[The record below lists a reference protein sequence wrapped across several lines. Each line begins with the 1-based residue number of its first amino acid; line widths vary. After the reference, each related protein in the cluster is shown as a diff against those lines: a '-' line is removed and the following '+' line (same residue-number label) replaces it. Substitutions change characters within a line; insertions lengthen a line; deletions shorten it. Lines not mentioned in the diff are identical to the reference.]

1 MKNMKKILALVVAAL
16 MIVASMSALAATLTI
31 KQDNAN
37 IADDHIFDAYEVLT
51 GDLAADGK
59 TLSNLAWGAGITPAT
74 LIAKVTANDSPIKD
88 KFSGITATSTPT
100 QFADKLA
107 GLTTADDIDAFRDM
121 VAASLTTT
129 KAATNSTSPISLA
142 KDGYYFVKDV
152 TTLSTTEP
160 DALSAYILQVV
171 GSQEI
176 NIKADAPDVDK
187 KIVEASVE
195 KDENTANIGD
205 PVNYKITSNIPD
217 YSKYVE
223 YYMDFED
230 TLSKGLTLTDDYDS
244 SDVTNHPGAFTVKVD
259 TTTLVR
265 GTDYT
270 VTVTANQDG
279 STKIEIHFKDI
290 KNKGWTIGKP
300 VTIEYTAVVNDD
312 AVIGNA
318 GNPNTVKLKYSNN
331 PSNSGD
337 GTSDNGNDGV
347 QGETP
352 DHTVTTFVV
361 GIRFLKVDKSNPST
375 TLEGALFTVNATSI
389 NKVLLTGEHFVEDN
403 TTPGTWFKLKN
414 GNADAGYTEKEPN
427 EYTYSKYADV
437 TWNSGAKTYTCSHMY
452 KKEAYATSS
461 TQETANTTFEVRT
474 KADGIIEL
482 TGLKEG
488 TYTFTEIQ
496 APDGYNLL
504 EKPIIV
510 TISSNISTISAPSE
524 FAWSA
529 TKKEGTDGNASD
541 LTLTKIGDSEVY
553 EFTFNVENGS
563 GNTLPSTGGIG
574 TTIFYIAG
582 SILVLAAVI
591 LLVTKRRLGSED

>member
-1 MKNMKKILALVVAAL
+1 MKKILALVLAMMLVIG
-16 MIVASMSALAATLTI
+16 MTSAMAATLTI
-31 KQDNAN
+31 KKGSAN
-37 IADDHIFDAYEVLT
+37 IVDGHVFDAYEVLT

-107 GLTTADDIDAFRDM
+107 GLTTAEEIDAFRDM
-121 VAASLTTT
+121 VAASLTST
-129 KAATNSTSPISLA
+129 KAATASTSPISLA

-171 GSQEI
+171 GNKEI
-176 NIKADAPDVDK
+176 DIKADAPDVDK
-187 KIVEASVE
+187 DIVIDANTTD
-195 KDENTANIGD
+195 KENTANIGD
-205 PVNYKITSNIPD
+205 LVEYKITSKVPNYD
-217 YSKYVE
+217 KYVE

-230 TLSKGLTLTDDYDS
+230 TLSKGLTYQADTFSIKIDGKELTAENLTANPAVPGDY
-244 SDVTNHPGAFTVKVD
+244 K
-259 TTTLVR
+259 L
-265 GTDYT
+265 
-270 VTVTANQDG
+270 TVTANADG
-279 STKIEIHFKDI
+279 STGIKIHLKDLVSRNVAKGKDI
-290 KNKGWTIGKP
+290 VISYK
-300 VTIEYTAVVNDD
+300 AMVNDD

-331 PSNSGD
+331 PSDSGD
-337 GTSDNGNDGV
+337 GTPDNGNDGV
-347 QGETP
+347 QGTTP

-361 GIRFLKVDKSNPST
+361 GIRFLKVDKTNTST
-375 TLEGALFTVNATSI
+375 TLEGAVFTVNATSI

-437 TWNSGAKTYTCSHMY
+437 NWNSGNKTYTCDHMY

-510 TISSNISTISAPSE
+510 TITSNIDGLTDPTK

-529 TKKEGTDGNASD
+529 TKKEGTDGTASN

-553 EFTFNVENGS
+553 EFTFNVLNGS

-574 TTIFYIAG
+574 TTIFYVAG
-582 SILVLAAVI
+582 SILVLAAAI
-591 LLVTKRRLGSED
+591 LLITKRRMGADE